1 MSNTKHTPG
10 PWFGSHS
17 PVTKSKLS
25 GRWFKSVK
33 NKKSIGGIII
43 ANGFGDTKE
52 QAEANTKLIAAAPEL
67 LEALDELRTAIIDC
81 VDSEWWGRHKETVA
95 KAYEAIKK
103 ATE

>member
-10 PWFGSHS
+10 PWGQNYICAAS
-17 PVTKSKLS
+17 TNE
-25 GRWFKSVK
+25 VK
-33 NKKSIGGIII
+33 AGGERI
-43 ANGFGDTKE
+43 ALVLQYDDKQNRVSDFETCN
-52 QAEANTKLIAAAPEL
+52 ANAKLISAAPEL
-67 LEALDELRTAIIDC
+67 LEALEELRTAIIDC